1 MKRTFQMRPKPD
13 AEAPDEAVKDPARRS
28 LLRTDLEYVCSYLFM
43 KANDNS
49 IRDRAMLTLDWAAVG
64 RISEIVSLRSS
75 DIRLN
80 RGGRDEGMVL
90 DISRM
95 KTASDLASLLI
106 LCDRTSWMIC
116 PLHALAS
123 MLAIVGCIDGVL
135 FPHVNQAYRQGT
147 SEASGHVNNLF
158 KQVYE
163 FWKNS
168 NGEGHPDFGR
178 FNSHAIRRGSAADL
192 NNNIQIHTTWIVD
205 RGGWK
210 LDLLHT
216 IFSYIFGTRSYDAKV
231 AKALGNWPDVLAKVY
246 VPNSQSVDGEDC
258 TPFEAFAKAL
268 FELCSGLEGKPYWY
282 V

>member
-1 MKRTFQMRPKPD
+1 MKRAFLQRPKPET
-13 AEAPDEAVKDPARRS
+13 EAPDAVKDETRKS
-28 LLRTDLEYVCSYLFM
+28 LLRSDLEYVCSYLFM

-64 RISEIVSLRSS
+64 RISEIVALRSS

-80 RGGRDEGMVL
+80 HGGRDEGMVL

-95 KTASDLASLLI
+95 KTVSDTATLLI

-116 PLHALAS
+116 PLHALGT
-123 MLAIVGCIDGVL
+123 MLATVGCIDGVL
-135 FPHVNQAYRQGT
+135 FPHVNQAYRNGT
-147 SEASGHVNNLF
+147 SEASGHVNSVF

-163 FWKNS
+163 YWKAS
-168 NGEGHPDFGR
+168 NGDNHNSHFGR
-178 FNSHAIRRGSAADL
+178 FSTHGIRKGSAAEL

-231 AKALGNWPDVLAKVY
+231 AKALGNWPDVQAKVY
-246 VPNSQSVDGEDC
+246 VPNAHSVDGEEC
-258 TPFEAFAKAL
+258 TPFETFAKAL
-268 FELCSGLEGKPYWY
+268 FALCSGVEGKPCKL
-282 V
+282 